1 LDREQPGTAYAD
13 AGGQAA
19 KHRAASTRRTLLVTG
34 ASRGIGAAIARMA
47 GIHGYDVCVSYRA
60 NADRA
65 REVVKDIKAQGREAI
80 AVAADTGSEVDIIR
94 LFETVDRELGPVT
107 HLVNNASDTVRKCLI
122 EEVDAK
128 TLDTVFRVNVAGYFL
143 CAREAI
149 KRMSV
154 KNGGSGGSIVNISS
168 IAALRAN
175 AFDWVHYGATKG
187 AIDTFTLGLA
197 LEGVAHGIRCN
208 AVRPGPIDTD
218 MNTPDHFAKLISSV
232 PMQRVGLPE
241 EVAEAVMFLL
251 SERSSFCT
259 GSILNVSGGRC

>member
-1 LDREQPGTAYAD
+1 MTAP
-13 AGGQAA
+13 Q
-19 KHRAASTRRTLLVTG
+19 RTLIVTG

-47 GIHGYDVCVSYRA
+47 AANGYNVCVNYRA
-60 NADRA
+60 NAELA
-65 REVVKDIKAQGREAI
+65 HKVVDDIKALGRRAI
-80 AVAADTGSEVDIIR
+80 AVAADTGSEDDIIR
-94 LFETVDRELGPVT
+94 LFDTVDRELGRVT
-107 HLVNNASDTVRKCLI
+107 DLVNNASSTVRKCLI
-122 EEVDAK
+122 EEVDGK
-128 TLDTVFRVNVAGYFL
+128 TLETAFRVNVAGYFL

-154 KNGGSGGSIVNISS
+154 KNGGPGGAIVNISS
-168 IAALRAN
+168 IAALRSN

-187 AIDTFTLGLA
+187 AIDTFTLGMA
-197 LEGVAHGIRCN
+197 LEGVSHGIRCN

-218 MNTPDHFAKLISSV
+218 MNTPDHFAKLKSSV

-251 SERSSFCT
+251 SERSSYCT